1 MPDLIPAR
9 GYVAVFTGLDSDGE
23 TTYHPRQLI
32 AWTVGEDGH
41 LTGHYVNGNGQTVIA
56 SNVPNF
62 HRYMTEDEWAVFV
75 LGQYRAQKP
84 AGSETP

>member
-1 MPDLIPAR
+1 MPDLISAT
-9 GYVAVFTGLDSDGE
+9 GHVAVFTGLDSDGE

-41 LTGHYVNGNGQTVIA
+41 LAGHYLNSHGKTVIA

-62 HRYMTEDEWAVFV
+62 HRYMTEDEWAVFS
-75 LGQYRAQKP
+75 LAEYRVPKP
-84 AGSETP
+84 AGSETS